1 MKVIEAKDLSKR
13 FKEVLAVNRVSFE
26 VNEGEILGFLGPN
39 GAGKSTTIR
48 ILTTL
53 TRPTSGT
60 AIVAGYDILRE
71 PSKVREKIG
80 LVSEKTILYDRL
92 TAMENL
98 MFFAKLNGLDDKK
111 ARKRCL
117 ELLEVVDMLKW
128 KDTMVGKFSTGM
140 RQRINVIR
148 ALLHDPKIIFLDE
161 PTLGLDPQTTRAI
174 REFIRKMNDEGRTI
188 ILTTHMMTEA
198 DMLSDRIAIID
209 HGKIV
214 ALDTPKNLKRLLKDS
229 DDEIFDL
236 EVPGINNEIIEKL
249 SSMDCVKKVI
259 NRSTEEIRVFMN
271 CDNAIGFITNF
282 FAKHS
287 LKIVSIKSVEPSLED
302 VFIKLTGHEMRDQ
315 AVKKMKF
322 IGRRMMHS

>member
-1 MKVIEAKDLSKR
+1 MKVIEAKELSKR
-13 FKEVLAVNRVSFE
+13 FKEVLAVDRVSFE
-26 VNEGEILGFLGPN
+26 VEEGEILGFLGPN

-48 ILTTL
+48 MLTTL

-98 MFFAKLNGLDDKK
+98 MFFAKLSGLDNRAAK
-111 ARKRCL
+111 KRCL

-148 ALLHDPKIIFLDE
+148 ALIHDPKIIFLDE

-209 HGKIV
+209 HGRIV
-214 ALDTPKNLKRLLKDS
+214 ALDTPKNLKRLLKES
-229 DDEIFDL
+229 DDEILDL
-236 EVPGINNEIIEKL
+236 EVPGVDNEIIEKL
-249 SSMDCVKKVI
+249 SNMDCVKKVI

-322 IGRRMMHS
+322 TGRRMMHS

>member
-13 FKEVLAVNRVSFE
+13 FKEVLAVDQVSFE

-236 EVPGINNEIIEKL
+236 EVPGINNEIVEKL
-249 SSMDCVKKVI
+249 SSIDCVKKVI
-259 NRSTEEIRVFMN
+259 SRSTEEIRVFMK
-271 CDNAIGFITNF
+271 CDNAVGFITNF

-287 LKIVSIKSVEPSLED
+287 LKIISIKSVEPSLED